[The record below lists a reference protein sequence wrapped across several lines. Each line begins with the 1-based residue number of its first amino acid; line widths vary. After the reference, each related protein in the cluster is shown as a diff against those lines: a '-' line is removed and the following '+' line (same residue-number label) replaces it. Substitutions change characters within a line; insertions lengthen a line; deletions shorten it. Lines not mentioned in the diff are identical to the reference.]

1 MLSYHYKILQCKEST
16 FVFVVNASAICTLL
30 MFIFIMR
37 ARLCYRTSMLL
48 IKLQA
53 KSMKAATLCI
63 TWLVSVHIECDNM
76 T

>member
-1 MLSYHYKILQCKEST
+1 M
-16 FVFVVNASAICTLL
+16 FVFIVNASAICTLL
-30 MFIFIMR
+30 MFIFIMH
-37 ARLCYRTSMLL
+37 ARLCYSTSMLP

-63 TWLVSVHIECDNM
+63 PWLVSIHIECDNV